1 MRLPF
6 RNFVSGET
14 FMNEIRLPPADA
26 EALVAAALEAS
37 NTSVENAASVARAL
51 IGAELCG
58 QGGHGL
64 RRAPAYAA
72 QAKAGKVNGR
82 IAPEVNRIKP
92 GSISVDA
99 GFGFAFPALEMAIGT
114 LAEIAPEQGIAAA
127 GIFRSHHAGVAGLTV
142 EALAERGLVALFFS
156 NAPGAMAPWG
166 GSRPLFGTNPIAF
179 ACPSGKDGPVV
190 VDVSLS
196 RVARGKVMAASQ
208 KGEAIPEGWAFDKGG
223 HPTTDP
229 DAALAG
235 TMAALG
241 DAKGAALALMVELL
255 AAGLTG
261 ANYGYEQTSFFD
273 DKGLPPGTGQLLIA
287 VEPSAFGQ
295 GAVARFAEMAQ
306 AVAGTQGA
314 RLPGARR
321 RDMRQRFLKDGI
333 PADPKLVDEIRRIG
347 AA

>member
-1 MRLPF
+1 
-6 RNFVSGET
+6 
-14 FMNEIRLPPADA
+14 MNEIRLLPADA

-37 NTSVENAASVARAL
+37 NTSAENAASVARAL
-51 IGAELCG
+51 VGAELGG

-82 IAPEVNRIKP
+82 IAPTVSRIKP
-92 GSISVDA
+92 GTVSVDA
-99 GFGFAFPALEMAIGT
+99 GFGFAFPALEAAIGV
-114 LAEIAPEQGIAAA
+114 LAEIVPKQGIASA

-142 EALAERGLVALFFS
+142 EALAERGLIALFFTNS
-156 NAPGAMAPWG
+156 PGAMAPWG
-166 GSRPLFGTNPIAF
+166 GNRPLLGTNPIAF
-179 ACPSGKDGPVV
+179 ACPGGKDRPVV

-196 RVARGKVMAASQ
+196 KVARGKVMAASQ
-208 KGEAIPEGWAFDKGG
+208 KGEAIPEGWAFDKHGA
-223 HPTTDP
+223 PTTDP
-229 DAALAG
+229 GAALSG

-241 DAKGAALALMVELL
+241 DAKGTALALMVELL

-273 DKGLPPGTGQLLIA
+273 DKGPPPGTGQLLIA
-287 VEPSAFGQ
+287 IDPSAFGQ

-306 AVAGTQGA
+306 AVAGTEGA

-321 RDMRQRFLKDGI
+321 HDMRQQFLRDGI
-333 PADPKLVDEIRRIG
+333 PADPTLIDEIKRIG
-347 AA
+347 AG